1 MSTIKAFG
9 GDADG
14 RRQRVAVELSADE
27 ALVLFDW
34 LERKSPPGQPP
45 PFEDKA
51 EQIVLWDLCCL
62 LESVLVEPF
71 DANYAEQVGAARA
84 AVPGEDS
91 DPGHP
96 PAPAG

>member
-1 MSTIKAFG
+1 MSSIKAFG
-9 GDADG
+9 GDAAG
-14 RRQRVAVELSADE
+14 RRQRVTVEFSADE

-51 EQIVLWDLCCL
+51 EQQVLWDLGCL

-71 DANYAEQVGAARA
+71 DATYAEQLAAARA
-84 AVPGEDS
+84 AVRD
-91 DPGHP
+91 
-96 PAPAG
+96 

>member
-1 MSTIKAFG
+1 MSSIKAFG
-9 GDADG
+9 GDPQG
-14 RRQRVAVELSADE
+14 RRQRVSVELSADE

-34 LERKSPPGQPP
+34 LERKSPPSEPP

-71 DANYAEQVGAARA
+71 DANFTEQLESARA
-84 AVPGEDS
+84 AVRGDE
-91 DPGHP
+91 
-96 PAPAG
+96 AQ